1 MYTHEISVCRS
12 VEIIYNYY
20 AMFETDKYA
29 RSVYFIFHNSD
40 CEVINLQSY
49 IIVMFINNKQ
59 ITLSLDLY

>member
-1 MYTHEISVCRS
+1 MYTHEISVYRS

-29 RSVYFIFHNSD
+29 RSVYFIFRNSD